1 MATTTASPDGTTSPD
16 NWTLAA
22 GASKVAA
29 VALPDDDITTYLNS
43 TTTIN
48 TVQTFTVSPALTV
61 GDTITEIT
69 LTARLSRDTQN
80 TNVTIGYSFTPNGGG
95 TQTGTSGTIQATV
108 TWTDYTYTHSGLSVV
123 WGSAMTIFI
132 QNIQARDARL
142 TSFYVTITYTPG
154 AGGGG
159 QPMVARARQVP
170 GMRRPHGRQGW

>member
-1 MATTTASPDGTTSPD
+1 MATTTAQVTATTTPSD
-16 NWTLAA
+16 WNLAA

-29 VALPDDDITTYLNS
+29 VTQPDDDITTYLNS
-43 TTTIN
+43 TTTNN

-61 GDTITEIT
+61 GDTITQIV

-95 TQTGTSGTIQATV
+95 TQTGTSGTIQAV
-108 TWTDYTYTHSGLSVV
+108 AAWTDYTYTHSGLSVV

-154 AGGGG
+154 SGGST
-159 QPMVARARQVP
+159 QPPRTMHQVR
-170 GMRRPHGRQGW
+170 MRINQ